1 MSREM
6 GRDDFVISARSV
18 FLKKRNRQ
26 KFSLLTLIITSIIIL
41 SLEYFKSGP
50 INQARLITKDLIIK
64 SSYVASIPF
73 KSITKTYYS
82 FIDHLNMY
90 DEYEKLKIEQK
101 KNKSLI
107 LENNFFKEE
116 NQRLKKLIDE
126 KNLYEEDFHITKVLI
141 DQKSPYLRSML
152 INKGFKHGIKL
163 GAAVRSNSYFVG
175 KVVDSNYLTSRILLI
190 SDLNS
195 KIPVIIEPGAVSAI
209 LSGTGDNKLGKIE
222 YLPENNNIKDG
233 NVVYTSGAD
242 GIISSGIPV
251 GKIVIDNDHAKVKYF
266 SDFTQIE
273 FVKVY
278 YKKWAY
284 QINFIQVYSQY
295 FLFLF

>member
-50 INQARLITKDLIIK
+50 INQARLITKDIIIK
-64 SSYVASIPF
+64 SSYVASFPF

-107 LENNFFKEE
+107 LESNFFKEE

-126 KNLYEEDFHITKVLI
+126 KNLYKEDFHITKVLL

-163 GAAVRSNSYFVG
+163 GAAVRSNSYFIG
-175 KVVDSNYLTSRILLI
+175 KVVD
-190 SDLNS
+190 
-195 KIPVIIEPGAVSAI
+195 
-209 LSGTGDNKLGKIE
+209 LSPIH
-222 YLPENNNIKDG
+222 I
-233 NVVYTSGAD
+233 
-242 GIISSGIPV
+242 
-251 GKIVIDNDHAKVKYF
+251 
-266 SDFTQIE
+266 
-273 FVKVY
+273 
-278 YKKWAY
+278 
-284 QINFIQVYSQY
+284 
-295 FLFLF
+295 

>member
-18 FLKKRNRQ
+18 FLNKGNRQ
-26 KFSLLTLIITSIIIL
+26 KFSLLTLLIISIVVL

-50 INQARLITKDLIIK
+50 VNQIRMITKDIIIK
-64 SSYVASIPF
+64 SSYVASFPF
-73 KSITKTYYS
+73 KSISKTYS
-82 FIDHLNMY
+82 TVIDHFKMY
-90 DEYEKLKIEQK
+90 DEYEKLKAVEIK
-101 KNKSLI
+101 KQNLI

-116 NQRLKKLIDE
+116 NQKLKKLINE
-126 KNLYEEDFHITKVLI
+126 KNLYNDEFYVTKVLL
-141 DQKSPYLRSML
+141 DQKSPYLRSLL

-163 GAAVRSNSYFVG
+163 GAAVRSDSYFVG

-195 KIPVIIEPGAVSAI
+195 KIPIIIEPGSISAI
-209 LSGTGDNKLGKIE
+209 LSGTGNNEFGEIE

-233 NVVYTSGAD
+233 GIIYTSGSD

-251 GKIVIDNDHAKVKYF
+251 GKIIFHNNQIKVDYF
-266 SDFTQIE
+266 ADFTQID

-278 YKKWAY
+278 YKK
-284 QINFIQVYSQY
+284 
-295 FLFLF
+295 

>member
-18 FLKKRNRQ
+18 FLKKGNRQ
-26 KFSLLTLIITSIIIL
+26 KFSLLTLIIISIIIL

-50 INQARLITKDLIIK
+50 INQVRMFTKDIIIK
-64 SSYVASIPF
+64 SSYIVSAPFRSI
-73 KSITKTYYS
+73 SKTYS
-82 FIDHLNMY
+82 SLIDHINMY
-90 DEYEKLKIEQK
+90 DEFEKLKTAETKSK
-101 KNKSLI
+101 KLI

-126 KNLYEEDFHITKVLI
+126 KNLYNEEFFITKVLL
-141 DQKSPYLRSML
+141 DQKSPYLRSLL

-163 GAAVRSNSYFVG
+163 GAAVRSDSYFIG

-195 KIPVIIEPGAVSAI
+195 KIPIVIEPGSISAI
-209 LSGTGDNKLGKIE
+209 LSGTGNNEFGEIE

-233 NVVYTSGAD
+233 GIIYTSGSD

-251 GKIVIDNDHAKVKYF
+251 GKIIFHNNQIKVDYF
-266 SDFTQIE
+266 ADFTQID

-278 YKKWAY
+278 YKK
-284 QINFIQVYSQY
+284 
-295 FLFLF
+295 

>member
-18 FLKKRNRQ
+18 FLNKGNRQ
-26 KFSLLTLIITSIIIL
+26 KFSLLTLLIISIVVL

-50 INQARLITKDLIIK
+50 VNQIRMITKDIIIK
-64 SSYVASIPF
+64 SSYVASFPF
-73 KSITKTYYS
+73 KSISKTYS
-82 FIDHLNMY
+82 TVIDHFKMY
-90 DEYEKLKIEQK
+90 DEYEKLKAVEIK
-101 KNKSLI
+101 KQNLI

-116 NQRLKKLIDE
+116 NQKLKKLINE
-126 KNLYEEDFHITKVLI
+126 KNLYNDEFYVTKVLL
-141 DQKSPYLRSML
+141 DQKSPYLRSLL

-163 GAAVRSNSYFVG
+163 GAAVRSDSYFVG

-195 KIPVIIEPGAVSAI
+195 KIPIIIEPGSISAI
-209 LSGTGDNKLGKIE
+209 LSGTGNNELGEIE
-222 YLPENNNIKDG
+222 YLPENINIKEG
-233 NVVYTSGAD
+233 GIIYTSGSD

-251 GKIVIDNDHAKVKYF
+251 GKIIFHNNQIKVDYF
-266 SDFTQIE
+266 ADFTQID

-278 YKKWAY
+278 YKK
-284 QINFIQVYSQY
+284 
-295 FLFLF
+295 

>member
-50 INQARLITKDLIIK
+50 INQARLITKDIIIK
-64 SSYVASIPF
+64 SSYVVSIPF

-82 FIDHLNMY
+82 FKDHLNMY

-107 LENNFFKEE
+107 LERNFFKEE

-126 KNLYEEDFHITKVLI
+126 KNLYKEDFHITKVLL
-141 DQKSPYLRSML
+141 DQKSPYLRSLL

-195 KIPVIIEPGAVSAI
+195 KIPGIIEPGAVSAI

-278 YKKWAY
+278 YKK
-284 QINFIQVYSQY
+284 
-295 FLFLF
+295 

>member
-18 FLKKRNRQ
+18 FLKKGNRQ
-26 KFSLLTLIITSIIIL
+26 KFSLLTLIIISIIIL

-50 INQARLITKDLIIK
+50 INQVRMITKDIIIK
-64 SSYVASIPF
+64 SSYIASVPF
-73 KSITKTYYS
+73 KSISKTYS
-82 FIDHLNMY
+82 SLIDHINMY
-90 DEYEKLKIEQK
+90 DEFEKLKTAETK
-101 KNKSLI
+101 SKNLI

-126 KNLYEEDFHITKVLI
+126 KNLYNEEFFVTKVLL
-141 DQKSPYLRSML
+141 DQKSPYLRSLL

-163 GAAVRSNSYFVG
+163 GAAVRSDSYLIG

-195 KIPVIIEPGAVSAI
+195 KIPIVIEPGSISAI
-209 LSGTGDNKLGKIE
+209 LSGTGNNEFGEIE
-222 YLPENNNIKDG
+222 YLPEKNNIEEG
-233 NVVYTSGAD
+233 GIVYTSGSD
-242 GIISSGIPV
+242 GVISSGIPI
-251 GKIVIDNDHAKVKYF
+251 GKIVLDNNQLKVDYF
-266 SDFTQIE
+266 TDFTQIN

-278 YKKWAY
+278 YKKWA
-284 QINFIQVYSQY
+284 
-295 FLFLF
+295 L

>member
-18 FLKKRNRQ
+18 FLKKGNRQ
-26 KFSLLTLIITSIIIL
+26 KFSLLTLIIISIIIL

-50 INQARLITKDLIIK
+50 INQVRMITKDIIIK
-64 SSYVASIPF
+64 SSYIASVPF
-73 KSITKTYYS
+73 KSISKTYS
-82 FIDHLNMY
+82 SLIDHINMY
-90 DEYEKLKIEQK
+90 DEFEKLKTAEIK
-101 KNKSLI
+101 SKNLI

-126 KNLYEEDFHITKVLI
+126 KNLYNEEFFVTKVLL
-141 DQKSPYLRSML
+141 DQKSPYLRSLL

-163 GAAVRSNSYFVG
+163 GAAVRSDSYLIG

-195 KIPVIIEPGAVSAI
+195 KIPIVIEPGSISAI
-209 LSGTGDNKLGKIE
+209 LSGTGNNEFGEIE
-222 YLPENNNIKDG
+222 YLPEKNNIEEG
-233 NVVYTSGAD
+233 GIVYTSGSD
-242 GIISSGIPV
+242 GVISSGIPI
-251 GKIVIDNDHAKVKYF
+251 GKIVLDNNQPKVDYF
-266 SDFTQIE
+266 TDFTQIN

-278 YKKWAY
+278 YKK
-284 QINFIQVYSQY
+284 
-295 FLFLF
+295 

>member
-18 FLKKRNRQ
+18 FLNKGNRQ
-26 KFSLLTLIITSIIIL
+26 KFSLLTLLLISIVIL

-50 INQARLITKDLIIK
+50 VNQIRMITKDIVIK
-64 SSYVASIPF
+64 SSYVASVPF
-73 KSITKTYYS
+73 KSISKTYS
-82 FIDHLNMY
+82 TVIDHFKMY
-90 DEYEKLKIEQK
+90 DEYEKLKTVEIKKQK
-101 KNKSLI
+101 LI

-116 NQRLKKLIDE
+116 NHKLKKLINE
-126 KNLYEEDFHITKVLI
+126 KNLYNDEFYVTKVLL
-141 DQKSPYLRSML
+141 DQKSPYLRSLL

-163 GAAVRSNSYFVG
+163 GAAVRSDSYFVG

-195 KIPVIIEPGAVSAI
+195 KIPIIIEPGSISAI
-209 LSGTGDNKLGKIE
+209 LSGTGNNELGEIE
-222 YLPENNNIKDG
+222 YLPENNNIKEG
-233 NVVYTSGAD
+233 GIIYTSGSD

-251 GKIVIDNDHAKVKYF
+251 GKIIFHNNQIKVDYF
-266 SDFTQIE
+266 ADFTQID

-278 YKKWAY
+278 YKKW
-284 QINFIQVYSQY
+284 V
-295 FLFLF
+295 L